1 MVEASRIALS
11 IVADPVNPCWQLT
24 PVADGQVW
32 LLTWQ
37 IDPWPIDAGLPEP
50 LASVFAEALCMC
62 GVVAHL
68 SPPFPGLAPQQ
79 GWTRSAD
86 HPSRWH
92 HAVRDPLMR
101 RVIGRATP
109 LSLTATA
116 DPATAAEGFDTVGF
130 DWSQQGQIVFLLPSG
145 DLPPVDGL
153 ALAQLMDGSPA
164 SARSLSG
171 EPVLRGLMLP
181 GVDGAVAQI
190 VAFDPGLW
198 PELEPALRSAA
209 TQRDVAVRAATEA
222 EVLTLNLDT
231 NPAGS

>member
-1 MVEASRIALS
+1 
-11 IVADPVNPCWQLT
+11 
-24 PVADGQVW
+24 
-32 LLTWQ
+32 
-37 IDPWPIDAGLPEP
+37 
-50 LASVFAEALCMC
+50 
-62 GVVAHL
+62 
-68 SPPFPGLAPQQ
+68 
-79 GWTRSAD
+79 
-86 HPSRWH
+86 
-92 HAVRDPLMR
+92 MR

-116 DPATAAEGFDTVGF
+116 DPATAAAGFDTVGC

-145 DLPPVDGL
+145 DLPPVDGP

-222 EVLTLNLDT
+222 EVLTLNLDA